1 MRLVLMGPPGAGKGT
16 LAKALVDEYNVP
28 HISSGDIFRAEIGA
42 ETELGRSIK
51 KYLDAGDL
59 VPDEITV
66 RAVVGRLEKPDCADG
81 WILDG
86 FPRTE
91 GQARALDEALAER
104 NENLNA
110 VVYLG
115 VSEETIVERMAG
127 RRSCPNCGRVY
138 HVTNLPPRQEG
149 RCDDCGAEL
158 LAREDDRPET
168 VRARLQT
175 YRQQTAPLI
184 DYYESR
190 GLLVRVD
197 GEGTPEEVRARL
209 FEKLSAEGAERR
221 ERP

>member
-1 MRLVLMGPPGAGKGT
+1 
-16 LAKALVDEYNVP
+16 
-28 HISSGDIFRAEIGA
+28 
-42 ETELGRSIK
+42 
-51 KYLDAGDL
+51 
-59 VPDEITV
+59 
-66 RAVVGRLEKPDCADG
+66 
-81 WILDG
+81 
-86 FPRTE
+86 
-91 GQARALDEALAER
+91 
-104 NENLNA
+104 
-110 VVYLG
+110 
-115 VSEETIVERMAG
+115 
-127 RRSCPNCGRVY
+127 
-138 HVTNLPPRQEG
+138 VTNLPPRQDG

-158 LAREDDRPET
+158 VAREDDRPET